1 MLRQI
6 LKYWYQLE
14 YFNPC
19 WPINTYEDTNLTKQ
33 DLPWQNQQQDS
44 RIRISYDVYLGK
56 ARSNDLIVLMLK
68 ALNLDTE
75 GSSIENDNSLVCLC
89 AIKID
94 EQGKYVSDSFAISS
108 FVWAIFKLISAGS
121 ISEKLDVSELEMLQR
136 EINSQ
141 LLQDNEGPETSPV
154 SKDYLRKVYELVCH
168 EAKVNHE
175 LFEASLWSRRKVQYA
190 NKSGDF
196 PPMDPATELLQS
208 FYLRDMDKI
217 QKSPTQRISHY
228 VKAMIETSTEA
239 QRIQIDIDVRHM
251 QRWLKAD
258 CFPLGVWPSPYSPS
272 LMQQLG
278 INIAIAGEQDIFS
291 VNGPPGTGKTTLLKE
306 VVVSNI
312 IHRAVVMVGY
322 DSPEQAFTK
331 AEMENPPDQFN
342 KYFYKINKK
351 LSGYGMVVASNNN
364 AAVENISVELPK
376 AIGGDRTGRFSGMGV
391 GTADTYFADI
401 ATKLLGEPAWGLIS
415 AKLGKK
421 SNIKALK
428 ERLWWADDEVTLKHY
443 YDEATAPDWNT
454 ARQDFRAA
462 LQAVEVARK
471 DIKYAQSLLAEQK
484 QAMADQMAAEVKN
497 DETQAELFRQQA
509 GLLEQQ
515 QNLSKLE
522 GKLVLQQQNIAMLR
536 SSLSFLK
543 LVFWRVFKNNPV
555 IKEWKQTE
563 QDTQE
568 TIILITRQRTIC
580 HTQEEIVQAVQ
591 IRHQISENDL
601 HQAEQ
606 KLHAVNAAIVP
617 YKERFGD
624 NWADAAFW
632 ENICENERSQA
643 LCPWTYAE
651 YDKVREELFYQALM
665 LHKAFVLS
673 SNRVKQNLMR
683 LFAMWDGKFM
693 TGDCESA
700 YGHLFNTLLLVIPV
714 VSTTFASVQ
723 SFLEGIQAEEL
734 GILVVDEAGQA
745 TPQSALGALW
755 RTKKAIIV
763 GDPLQVEPIVT
774 IPNELRKRFADE
786 NNIPSIYRVPE
797 LSVQVLADQLN
808 SYGGIRNLEDEKLW
822 LGCPLVVHRRCL
834 NPMFQISNE
843 VAYNGRMFT
852 KTALPDRAKE
862 FLLEQSVWFDVKG
875 VEKGNKNH
883 AVQQQLDVVITQ
895 VEKAIDVYAGLPDLY
910 IITPFTSVDRAL
922 KNAIRPV
929 IKRRLSSQVDV
940 KDIDGW
946 LNENCGTIH
955 TFQGKEANEV
965 LLVLGCDAQRGK
977 GAAQWVGQKPN
988 IINVAVSRSK
998 YRLGVIGDYDLWKNI
1013 PYVRTVCKYLK
1024 KQQVKNKQVTRLE

>member
-1 MLRQI
+1 MLQKI

-19 WPINTYEDTNLTKQ
+19 WPINTYDDIDLTKQ
-33 DLPWQNQQQDS
+33 GLPWLNQQLDPK
-44 RIRISYDVYLGK
+44 IRISYDIYFGK
-56 ARSNDLIVLMLK
+56 AQSNDLIVSLLKMLD
-68 ALNLDTE
+68 LNIE
-75 GSSIENDNSLVCLC
+75 GSSIEIDNSLVCLC
-89 AIKID
+89 AIKVD
-94 EQGKYVSDSFAISS
+94 ERGIYVPDSFALSS
-108 FVWAIFKLISAGS
+108 FVWAIFKLISAGT
-121 ISEKLDVSELEMLQR
+121 ITEKLDISELETLQR
-136 EINSQ
+136 EINDR
-141 LLQDNEGPETSPV
+141 LLQDNEASEASPI
-154 SKDYLRKVYELVCH
+154 SKDYLRKVYDLVCH
-168 EAKVNHE
+168 EAKVNHK
-175 LFEASLWSRRKVQYA
+175 LFEASLWSRQKKQRA
-190 NKSGDF
+190 NKNDVF
-196 PPMDPATELLQS
+196 PPVDPATELLQS
-208 FYLRDMDKI
+208 FYIRDMDKI
-217 QKSPTQRISHY
+217 QKSPTQRISRY
-228 VKAMIETSTEA
+228 VKAMIEPST
-239 QRIQIDIDVRHM
+239 QRIQIDTDVRHM
-251 QRWLKAD
+251 QRRLKAD

-306 VVVSNI
+306 IVVSNI
-312 IHRAVVMVGY
+312 IQRALVMVNY
-322 DSPEQAFTK
+322 DSPEKAFTK
-331 AEMENPPDQFN
+331 AEMKNPPDE
-342 KYFYKINKK
+342 YSRSYYKINEKI
-351 LSGYGMVVASNNN
+351 SGYGMVVASNNN
-364 AAVENISVELPK
+364 AAVENISIELPK
-376 AIGGDRTGRFSGMGV
+376 AIERDRTGRFSSAGE
-391 GTADTYFADI
+391 GTADTYFSDI
-401 ATKLLGEPAWGLIS
+401 ATMLLGEPAWGLIS

-421 SNIKALK
+421 SNIKTIK
-428 ERLWWADDEVTLKHY
+428 ERLWWADDEITLKHY
-443 YDEATAPDWNT
+443 YDEENAPDWNT
-454 ARQDFRAA
+454 ACQNFRAA
-462 LQAVEVARK
+462 LQAVETARE
-471 DIKYAQSLLAEQK
+471 DIKYAQALLTEQK
-484 QAMADQMAAEVKN
+484 QAMANRMAAQVKN
-497 DETQAELFRQQA
+497 DETKDELFRRQA
-509 GLLEQQ
+509 VLLEAQQ
-515 QNLSKLE
+515 HLSKLE

-543 LVFWRVFKNNPV
+543 LIFWRVFKNNPL

-563 QDTQE
+563 QDAQE
-568 TIILITRQRTIC
+568 SIILIARQRTIC
-580 HTQEEIVQAVQ
+580 HAQEEIVRALQM
-591 IRHQISENDL
+591 RHQISKDEL

-606 KLHAVNAAIVP
+606 KLSAVNTAIVP
-617 YKERFGD
+617 YNERFGD
-624 NWADAAFW
+624 NWADDAFW
-632 ENICENERSQA
+632 ENICENEHSQA

-651 YDKVREELFYQALM
+651 YDKMREELFYQALM

-673 SNRVKQNLMR
+673 SNSVKQNLMR

-693 TGDCESA
+693 TGDCEVA

-723 SFLEGIQAEEL
+723 SFLDGIQPEEI

-786 NNIPSIYRVPE
+786 NNVPSIYRVPE

-808 SYGGIRNLEDEKLW
+808 SYGGVRNLDEEKLW

-843 VAYNGRMFT
+843 VAYNGRMFA
-852 KTALPDRAKE
+852 KTAMPDQEKQ
-862 FLLEQSVWFDVKG
+862 FLLEQSAWFDVKG

-883 AVQQQLDVVITQ
+883 AVQQQLDVVISL
-895 VEKAIDVYAGLPDLY
+895 VKKAIDVYAGLPELY

-922 KNAIRPV
+922 KKAIHSV
-929 IKRRLSSQVDV
+929 IKGKLPKVDV

-946 LNENCGTIH
+946 LSENCGTIH
-955 TFQGKEANEV
+955 TFQGKEASEV
-965 LLVLGCDAQRGK
+965 LLVLGCDAQRGI
-977 GAAQWVGQKPN
+977 GAAKWVGQKPN

-1024 KQQVKNKQVTRLE
+1024 KQ